1 MENNNNKVRVNINIS
16 QEIKDW
22 YQKQGEAFGCAMSSM
37 MTIALATYKQQSEGL
52 GAMKELGTLFEKIE
66 EINAKLEEDKK

>member
-1 MENNNNKVRVNINIS
+1 MENKAEKIRVNITIS

-37 MTIALATYKQQSEGL
+37 MTIALATYKQQSESI
-52 GAMKELGTLFEKIE
+52 GAMKNMGTLYDKLE
-66 EINAKLEEDKK
+66 EINSKLLEEKK